1 MRFMAILSLMMVSSV
16 IALIPIVG
24 NYIAAEICNF
34 AGFFSDDESPE
45 FDAAFFR
52 DAKKRKQL

>member
-1 MRFMAILSLMMVSSV
+1 MRFMAILYFMMLSSV

-24 NYIAAEICNF
+24 NYLAAGICNLASF
-34 AGFFSDDESPE
+34 LSDDESPE
-45 FDAAFFR
+45 FTAAFFK

>member
-1 MRFMAILSLMMVSSV
+1 MRFMAILTLLMISST
-16 IALIPIVG
+16 IALIPFVG
-24 NYIAAEICNF
+24 NYLAAALCNIA
-34 AGFFSDDESPE
+34 GYFSDDPSRE

>member
-1 MRFMAILSLMMVSSV
+1 MRFMAILTIMM
-16 IALIPIVG
+16 IACVLALVPFVG
-24 NYIAAEICNF
+24 NYIAAGLCNF

>member
-16 IALIPIVG
+16 IALIPLVG
-24 NYIAAEICNF
+24 NYLAAGLCNF
-34 AGFFSDDESPE
+34 ASYFGDDTSRE